1 MPWNEPGGSG
11 GKDPWGSRN
20 NESGPPDLD
29 EVIRKL
35 QKKLGGL
42 FGGRGGGG
50 GGSASFGASSLITL
64 LIIVLVIWA
73 LSGIYIVDEKK
84 RGVVTQL
91 GAYKT
96 ITMPG
101 MHWFPR
107 FIDRVEIVDVSS
119 VRSVELG
126 YRQDESLMLTQ
137 DENIIDIKFTVQYH
151 VSDPA
156 KYLFNVRDPDA
167 TLRQSTESALRE
179 VVGKSKMDFVLTGG
193 RVEVAARAQ
202 KLLQQILDKYQTG
215 LQVIKLTM
223 QDAQP
228 PKQVQAAFADAVK
241 AREDEERLKNEA
253 QAYAN
258 DILPRA
264 RGKAA
269 RVAQEAQA
277 YKQQVIAEAEG
288 DASRFGAVLA
298 EYETAPAIMRQRLYL
313 DALESVL
320 SRSSKVVVDTKS
332 GNNLLYLPLD
342 KLTKRNGVA
351 EAAAAAQ
358 AAASGSKAN
367 SGGGSQVRE
376 NPRGRE
382 VR

>member
-1 MPWNEPGGSG
+1 MSWNEPGGTG

-35 QKKLGGL
+35 QSKLGGL

-50 GGSASFGASSLITL
+50 SGGGASFGPSSLVTV
-64 LIIVLVIWA
+64 LIVILVVWA
-73 LSGIYIVDEKK
+73 ISGIYIVDEKK
-84 RGVVTQL
+84 RGVVTQF
-91 GAYKT
+91 GAFKT

-101 MHWFPR
+101 LHWYPR
-107 FIDRVEIVDVSS
+107 FIDRAELVDVSS

-202 KLLQQILDKYQTG
+202 KLLQEILDKYETG
-215 LQVIKLTM
+215 LRVIKMTM
-223 QDAQP
+223 QDAQA

-253 QAYAN
+253 EAYAN
-258 DILPRA
+258 DVLPRA

-269 RVAQEAQA
+269 RVIEESQA

-288 DASRFGAVLA
+288 DAARFNAVLT
-298 EYETAPAIMRQRLYL
+298 EYSKAPAVMRQRLYL
-313 DALESVL
+313 NALESVL
-320 SRSSKVVVDTKS
+320 SNSSKVVVDSKA

-358 AAASGSKAN
+358 AAK
-367 SGGGSQVRE
+367 GSQGNSSNGSSFRQ